1 MWFSSVLAVICCTGR
16 RIGSIILKNLQNM
29 VDKSDKDVSYWL
41 PKPKSRID
49 MQFHVRGVPFTLE
62 RDIIV
67 EKSAKIVEILNEQS
81 DDSIYQFLRNIPAH
95 PKTFELVARFCHGFE
110 LQMSC
115 ENVLP
120 LACLAFYLGMTE
132 SHSPNNLLSKAVT
145 FFEQRIL
152 PCWNETIKA
161 FLTTEDIIQQAV
173 DTGLVGEC
181 IESLVCKA
189 VNDPYLLGEPLVN
202 FVNDELS
209 EDDEFHHKPSARRKL
224 FVSEWQSEDLTI
236 LPLSLYELTIHSMN
250 QHAVPPRFVAAS
262 LLKYA
267 KKWVFCSA
275 KGDKKMSVCKTNH
288 QREVMEAVER
298 LLPHQKGLFPC
309 TILFEM
315 LRFAIHLEANVGC
328 RNGLELRIGKQLDQ
342 ATASDLL
349 IPSRD
354 YAKEMH
360 YDIECV
366 KRIIKHFYRDYNSN
380 MEGLTAVAR
389 LIEEFLIE
397 VASDRDLEISAFV
410 SLVEMSSAA
419 SMGTDRSSDGIY
431 RAIDIYLDKHSYL
444 TESEKEEVCRGLDY
458 HRMSAETCEH
468 AAKNQRLPLRI
479 VVQVLFLVQLQ
490 LRDAITREMQGPDNR
505 LTQDEVEKDERELA
519 LNDGVQ
525 KSEMEKMSNKVME
538 LEKECHMMRKE
549 IEEGCIHM
557 VKKEKTS
564 MWREMKR
571 KFGCINKMNN
581 CNCQVKKKKVHPK
594 LWP

>member
-1 MWFSSVLAVICCTGR
+1 MFKSLCFLVYLYSF
-16 RIGSIILKNLQNM
+16 LQ
-29 VDKSDKDVSYWL
+29 
-41 PKPKSRID
+41 
-49 MQFHVRGVPFTLE
+49 
-62 RDIIV
+62 DIIA
-67 EKSAKIVEILNEQS
+67 EKSAKIAELLDRQS
-81 DDSIYQFLRNIPAH
+81 EDSIYQCLRNIPAH

-132 SHSPNNLLSKAVT
+132 SHSPNNLLSKALT

-152 PCWNETIKA
+152 PSWNETIKA
-161 FLTTEDIIQQAV
+161 FLTTGDIMQQAV
-173 DTGLVGEC
+173 DTGLVDEC
-181 IESLVCKA
+181 IQSLVGKA
-189 VNDPYLLGEPLVN
+189 ANDPYLLGEPIVN
-202 FVNDELS
+202 FINDELS

-275 KGDKKMSVCKTNH
+275 KGDEKMSVCKTNR
-288 QREVMEAVER
+288 QREVIEAVER
-298 LLPHQKGLFPC
+298 LMPHQKGLFPC

-315 LRFAIHLEANVGC
+315 LQFAIRLEANVGC

-349 IPSRD
+349 IPSRG
-354 YAKEMH
+354 YAKEIH

-366 KRIIKHFYRDYNSN
+366 KRIVKHFYRDYSSN
-380 MEGLTAVAR
+380 MEGLIAVAK
-389 LIEEFLIE
+389 LIEEFLFE
-397 VASDRDLEISAFV
+397 VAGDRDLEISAFV

-444 TESEKEEVCRGLDY
+444 TESEREEVCRGLDY
-458 HRMSAETCEH
+458 HRMSAEACEH

-490 LRDAITREMQGPDNR
+490 LRDAITKEMQGSDNR
-505 LTQDEVEKDERELA
+505 LTQDEVENDEGELA
-519 LNDGVQ
+519 LSEGIV

-581 CNCQVKKKKVHPK
+581 CNCQVKKKRVHPK
-594 LWP
+594 LLG

>member
-1 MWFSSVLAVICCTGR
+1 
-16 RIGSIILKNLQNM
+16 M
-29 VDKSDKDVSYWL
+29 VDKPDKDASYWL
-41 PKPKSRID
+41 PKPKSRTDI
-49 MQFHVRGVPFTLE
+49 QFHVSGVPFTLD
-62 RDIIV
+62 RNIIV
-67 EKSAKIVEILNEQS
+67 EKSGKIAELLNEQS
-81 DDSIYQFLRNIPAH
+81 EDSIHEFLRSIPAH
-95 PKTFELVARFCHGFE
+95 PNTFELVARFCHGFS

-132 SHSPNNLLSKAVT
+132 SHSPNNLLSKALT
-145 FFEQRIL
+145 FFEQKIL
-152 PCWNETIKA
+152 PSWNGTIKA
-161 FLTTEDIIQQAV
+161 FLTTEDIMQQAV
-173 DTGLVGEC
+173 DTGLVDEC
-181 IESLVCKA
+181 IESLVSKA
-189 VNDPYLLGEPLVN
+189 VNDPYLLGEPIVN
-202 FVNDELS
+202 FINEEFS
-209 EDDEFHHKPSARRKL
+209 EDDVFYHKPSTRRKL
-224 FVSEWQSEDLTI
+224 FVSEWQSEDLII
-236 LPLSLYELTIHSMN
+236 LPISLYELTIHSMN

-275 KGDKKMSVCKTNH
+275 KGDEKMSVCKTNR
-288 QREVMEAVER
+288 QREVIEAVER

-315 LRFAIHLEANVGC
+315 LQYAIRLEANAGC

-349 IPSRD
+349 IPSRG
-354 YAKEMH
+354 YAKEMR

-366 KRIIKHFYRDYNSN
+366 KRIAKHFYTDYSSN
-380 MEGLTAVAR
+380 IEGLIAVAK
-389 LIEEFLIE
+389 LIEEFLFE

-431 RAIDIYLDKHSYL
+431 RAIDIYLDKHSFL
-444 TESEKEEVCRGLDY
+444 TESEREEVCRGLDY
-458 HRMSAETCEH
+458 HRMSAEACEH

-490 LRDAITREMQGPDNR
+490 LRDAITRDMQRLDNK
-505 LTQDEVEKDERELA
+505 LTQDEVENDKGELA
-519 LNDGVQ
+519 LSDGIV
-525 KSEMEKMSNKVME
+525 KNEMEKMSNKVIE
-538 LEKECHMMRKE
+538 LEKDCHMMRKE

-557 VKKEKTS
+557 VRKEKTS

-581 CNCQVKKKKVHPK
+581 CNCQVKKKRVHPK
-594 LWP
+594 LWA